1 MNFSMPRPGWPCT
14 RVLRLAWF
22 ASLMLAACTV
32 AMATPAHDFDFG
44 DRYFE
49 SVGSVDDI
57 PYGIVTAIVQDA
69 RGMMWL
75 GTQSGLLRFDGYRF
89 RRFKHEPD
97 NPASLSGDFV
107 QSLAIDRTGRIWV
120 GTESDGLA
128 VLDPQTERFRRFRHD
143 PTNVNSIGPGPVHA
157 LAMAADGAMWVA
169 ADVGL
174 VSMDLGADHFVR
186 RFVEHQ
192 QGDAALRVQS
202 LLFAHDGSLW
212 VGARDGLLHRAPGEQ
227 IPRRFATV
235 GGNALDGREISKL
248 FEASDGRLWIGT
260 HEHGAAVLD
269 PIHGTLQWIGAGNAA
284 TADLGL
290 AWINAIAQPTP
301 DEIWLSRFGKG
312 MLIVDAI
319 SGDVRHVMQNDPG
332 MTSGLGF
339 DAIGDLFVDRN
350 GLLWVGTW
358 GGGLQ
363 RHNPRNQAISSLRH
377 STTLPHHL
385 SHPSV
390 LRLLELHDGRILAG
404 STGNGIDIIDRR
416 IGVIGGWRAD
426 VTRDGALADATV
438 SALAQSDD
446 GTLWVGTYQGGV
458 QRLDPGSDR
467 FRRYTRDQGLPS
479 LQIEYAYISSD
490 GTLWIGTGDGLTRHN
505 AQQDRFELVDGVD
518 GAALRMRINV
528 MDEEVDGR
536 IWVATSNG
544 LFTIDPGTR
553 VLRGL
558 QHDEAR
564 ADSLSS
570 DHVLSVLVDRE
581 QRVWVDT
588 AKGLDRLQRDSA
600 PARFEHISAQL
611 GRPGESFGGNLL
623 EDGDG
628 RIWTP
633 LFLLNSADM
642 SLYELHRVDGFDIGA
657 QWNGSSALTRD
668 GHLLFGGS
676 KGIAIID
683 PSRFQPW
690 LVAPEVTITALMVD
704 GQVLPDAAITNSL
717 VLQSTQRHFD
727 VEFSTTDFSAPQFNR
742 YQYRLLG
749 FASEWI
755 EVDADHRHA
764 GFSNLWP
771 GDYTLELRARNRAGT
786 YSDEATR
793 LQIKVMPRVWQRSW
807 FVVAA
812 FIAAI
817 ALSFGLLRLVFGH
830 YRRRALALQKLVDER
845 TTALREAYAQA
856 DLASRTDLLSGLG
869 NRRSATQLIPAMV
882 ATLREYL
889 QFGHS
894 ERRLALLLIDID
906 AFKSINDRHGHRI
919 GDRVIAQVGQRIAS
933 MLRDGDLAV
942 RWGGEE
948 FLLVMHLD
956 DEAQAWASADRLC
969 REVAAHTLA
978 MEDTDDIRT
987 TVSIGVACLPFDQHD
1002 WDAISWEQT
1011 LEIADAAMYIA
1022 KREGRNRVYGFRAT
1036 GPLPEEFIERFRRD
1050 PEGAPALLP
1059 VELMRISGER
1069 C

>member
-390 LRLLELHDGRILAG
+390 LRLLELQTGAYSPDLLATA
-404 STGNGIDIIDRR
+404 S
-416 IGVIGGWRAD
+416 
-426 VTRDGALADATV
+426 
-438 SALAQSDD
+438 
-446 GTLWVGTYQGGV
+446 
-458 QRLDPGSDR
+458 
-467 FRRYTRDQGLPS
+467 
-479 LQIEYAYISSD
+479 ISS
-490 GTLWIGTGDGLTRHN
+490 I
-505 AQQDRFELVDGVD
+505 
-518 GAALRMRINV
+518 
-528 MDEEVDGR
+528 
-536 IWVATSNG
+536 VA
-544 LFTIDPGTR
+544 
-553 VLRGL
+553 
-558 QHDEAR
+558 
-564 ADSLSS
+564 
-570 DHVLSVLVDRE
+570 SV
-581 QRVWVDT
+581 
-588 AKGLDRLQRDSA
+588 
-600 PARFEHISAQL
+600 
-611 GRPGESFGGNLL
+611 
-623 EDGDG
+623 
-628 RIWTP
+628 
-633 LFLLNSADM
+633 
-642 SLYELHRVDGFDIGA
+642 
-657 QWNGSSALTRD
+657 
-668 GHLLFGGS
+668 
-676 KGIAIID
+676 
-683 PSRFQPW
+683 
-690 LVAPEVTITALMVD
+690 
-704 GQVLPDAAITNSL
+704 
-717 VLQSTQRHFD
+717 
-727 VEFSTTDFSAPQFNR
+727 
-742 YQYRLLG
+742 
-749 FASEWI
+749 
-755 EVDADHRHA
+755 
-764 GFSNLWP
+764 
-771 GDYTLELRARNRAGT
+771 
-786 YSDEATR
+786 
-793 LQIKVMPRVWQRSW
+793 
-807 FVVAA
+807 
-812 FIAAI
+812 
-817 ALSFGLLRLVFGH
+817 
-830 YRRRALALQKLVDER
+830 
-845 TTALREAYAQA
+845 
-856 DLASRTDLLSGLG
+856 
-869 NRRSATQLIPAMV
+869 
-882 ATLREYL
+882 
-889 QFGHS
+889 
-894 ERRLALLLIDID
+894 
-906 AFKSINDRHGHRI
+906 
-919 GDRVIAQVGQRIAS
+919 
-933 MLRDGDLAV
+933 
-942 RWGGEE
+942 
-948 FLLVMHLD
+948 
-956 DEAQAWASADRLC
+956 
-969 REVAAHTLA
+969 
-978 MEDTDDIRT
+978 
-987 TVSIGVACLPFDQHD
+987 
-1002 WDAISWEQT
+1002 
-1011 LEIADAAMYIA
+1011 
-1022 KREGRNRVYGFRAT
+1022 
-1036 GPLPEEFIERFRRD
+1036 
-1050 PEGAPALLP
+1050 
-1059 VELMRISGER
+1059 
-1069 C
+1069 